1 MSVRLVASSALSFS
15 PWLLDFYLGIE
26 VYKSA
31 DSIHSFRHS
40 AYIRCGFITMID
52 HFPHFVRP
60 FHTTYLPFFTS
71 VKPYIAKTFRLEW
84 QKTSRTVVWHSGFH
98 QNFVLGGGG
107 GLEKFLVPKFS
118 IIFPFMRNINIRW
131 VKKKRLRFVVER
143 DFRLISSFFSINVT
157 EERTVPRLSL
167 PPFSKIDM
175 YFDIN
180 NSITIF

>member
-60 FHTTYLPFFTS
+60 FHTTY
-71 VKPYIAKTFRLEW
+71 
-84 QKTSRTVVWHSGFH
+84 HSLFQIRQTLH
-98 QNFVLGGGG
+98 RQDFQTWMAEDEPNSCVTQWISSKLC
-107 GLEKFLVPKFS
+107 
-118 IIFPFMRNINIRW
+118 IRW
-131 VKKKRLRFVVER
+131 RRRTGKVSCPKVLHYFSFHAEHQYKMSKKKRLRFVVER

-167 PPFSKIDM
+167 PPFSRIDM

>member
-131 VKKKRLRFVVER
+131 VKKKGSGL
-143 DFRLISSFFSINVT
+143 SSNETLDWLV
-157 EERTVPRLSL
+157 
-167 PPFSKIDM
+167 PFSVSMSQKKGLFQD
-175 YFDIN
+175 YR
-180 NSITIF
+180 SRRLVK